1 MNKVCEDCAKDYEN
15 AEANLKKEIKAL
27 HAEVDQLANG
37 IFKCVKDPCWQKHLL
52 HNGSDAP
59 ITC

>member
-1 MNKVCEDCAKDYEN
+1 MNTVCKDCAKDYEQ
-15 AEANLKKEIKAL
+15 AEAKLSKEIKDL
-27 HAEVDQLANG
+27 HDEVDKLANG

>member
-15 AEANLKKEIKAL
+15 AYTKLEQEISHL
-27 HAEVDQLANG
+27 HDEVNELADG

>member
-15 AEANLKKEIKAL
+15 AYTKLEQEISDL
-27 HAEVDQLANG
+27 HDEVNELADG